1 MGRILNRVKNIQ
13 YYEEITKG
21 EFIMKVNTD
30 LLKKGLGVLSVI
42 AAGAVAV
49 ANAISDQKKEAE
61 FEGMKKAIEELQNN

>member
-1 MGRILNRVKNIQ
+1 
-13 YYEEITKG
+13 
-21 EFIMKVNTD
+21 MKVNTD